1 MAQHDES
8 YKLLFSHPQLVKD
21 LLTGFVP
28 EPWVQHVDFSTLE
41 KVSGTFVADD
51 LRDREDDVIWRVRWQ
66 GQWLYV
72 YLLLEFQR
80 TVDWFMGVRLVTY
93 RGLLYQDLIRSGRLG
108 PGDKLP
114 PVVPIVLYNGK
125 ERWNAPLEL
134 SNLLADHPEGLERY
148 RPPGSYLVL
157 DEGALAGSD
166 LAGVR
171 NLAAAVFQLENSRS
185 TEDLRAVL
193 TRLVEWLAADEQ
205 DGLRRSFTV
214 WIKRVLLP
222 ARLPGIDLPEVTNL
236 QEVNAMLAERVME
249 WTEDWKNQGIE
260 QGIEQ
265 GIKKGRKEGE
275 VAMLLR
281 QAERKYGALSDAH
294 RLKIAEADADTL
306 LRWSERILWA
316 VTLDEVLAD

>member
-72 YLLLEFQR
+72 YLLIEFQR

-125 ERWNAPLEL
+125 ERWNAPMEL
-134 SNLLADHPEGLERY
+134 AHLLADHPEGLERY
-148 RPPGSYLVL
+148 RHPGNYLVL
-157 DEGALAGSD
+157 DEGSLAGSEVV
-166 LAGVR
+166 GVR
-171 NLAAAVFQLENSRS
+171 NLATAVFQLENSR
-185 TEDLRAVL
+185 TTDDLRAVL

-205 DGLRRSFTV
+205 EGLRRSFTV

-249 WTEDWKNQGIE
+249 WTEDWKN

>member
-21 LLTGFVP
+21 LLTGVVP

-134 SNLLADHPEGLERY
+134 SNLLADHPEGLEHY
-148 RPPGSYLVL
+148 RHPGSYLVL
-157 DEGALAGSD
+157 DEGALAGSEVAD
-166 LAGVR
+166 VR
-171 NLAAAVFQLENSRS
+171 NLATVVFQLENSRS
-185 TEDLRAVL
+185 TDDLRAVL

-205 DGLRRSFTV
+205 EGLRRSFTV